1 MIGNGTWMDDV
12 ILHDGPIVK
21 NSHIALPDK
30 PGIGVELNPDVV
42 KAHLAKGEVW
52 WG

>member
-1 MIGNGTWMDDV
+1 
-12 ILHDGPIVK
+12 VK

-30 PGIGVELNPDVV
+30 PGIGIELNPDVV
-42 KAHLAKGEVW
+42 KAHLAEGERW